1 MVAFWLLVFGL
12 WHPAMVPSM
21 DRDEPTPGLVA
32 ELVEAFRTS
41 DRVLELCLSPP
52 SPHRLKFS
60 FGDRKYVPILTL
72 I

>member
-41 DRVLELCLSPP
+41 DRVLEPVSYT
-52 SPHRLKFS
+52 H
-60 FGDRKYVPILTL
+60 LTL
-72 I
+72 PTNREV

>member
-12 WHPAMVPSM
+12 WHSAMVPNM

-41 DRVLELCLSPP
+41 EENYASRHPP
-52 SPHRLKFS
+52 
-60 FGDRKYVPILTL
+60 LTVSQTF
-72 I
+72 

>member
-41 DRVLELCLSPP
+41 D
-52 SPHRLKFS
+52 
-60 FGDRKYVPILTL
+60 
-72 I
+72 